1 MLKTKAASYAGGQ
14 CAAGHGHASAPQA
27 RWDGGAVEA
36 PGGKAAVE
44 APGGK
49 AAVTPEESLCSSA
62 ASSRTRT
69 EMLHPHARTT
79 ASKAA
84 AKCGEQMIVSKVF
97 R

>member
-1 MLKTKAASYAGGQ
+1 MQVVNVQQGTVMQ
-14 CAAGHGHASAPQA
+14 TFAPQA
-27 RWDGGAVEA
+27 RWDGG
-36 PGGKAAVE
+36 AVE

-69 EMLHPHARTT
+69 EMLRPHARTT